1 MCGCCAPQ
9 MLVPICCVN
18 FLQDFDANSM
28 KNKVR
33 AYSKTP
39 VDTKTLIKTAK
50 DQNIEDLPDQMNLDG
65 APIVNVDLK
74 RLRIVGLPTD
84 IIDN

>member
-1 MCGCCAPQ
+1 
-9 MLVPICCVN
+9 MLVPICCVH
-18 FLQDFDANSM
+18 FLQDFDANIM

-50 DQNIEDLPDQMNLDG
+50 DQNLEDIPDQMNLNG
-65 APIVNVDLK
+65 APIVNVVLSLK